1 MIIVKL
7 FLKMCTYFHV
17 ISDICT
23 ILYLREVRVQKKT
36 MKKLF
41 VLLTLLAIIL
51 TSCDASKRMQ
61 KRLDKYCQLCPSKDS
76 TITVIEYKDKIVTIP
91 GDTTVVV
98 DSLYCD
104 SLGNVYIKRLSE
116 KDGELTRLKQ
126 NLKDNKLTSTVIVK
140 TQYVN
145 VPGVTV
151 TKTRDVIKT
160 LPAKE
165 VKYVPW
171 YINFLAVLGG
181 ITFIFIIIYIIYKL
195 TLGKWTQ
202 RF

>member
-1 MIIVKL
+1 
-7 FLKMCTYFHV
+7 
-17 ISDICT
+17 
-23 ILYLREVRVQKKT
+23 

-61 KRLDKYCQLCPSKDS
+61 KRLDRYCKLCPSKDS
-76 TITVIEYKDKIVTIP
+76 TITVTEYKDKIVTVP
-91 GDTTVVV
+91 GDTTIVV

-116 KDGELTRLKQ
+116 KDGELVRLKQ
-126 NLKDNKLTSTVIVK
+126 TLKNNKLTSTVIVK

-145 VPGVTV
+145 VPGVTI

-165 VKYVPW
+165 IKYVPW

-181 ITFIFIIIYIIYKL
+181 ITFLLILFYIIYKI
-195 TLGKWTQ
+195 TLGKWTHQ
-202 RF
+202 L

>member
-1 MIIVKL
+1 
-7 FLKMCTYFHV
+7 
-17 ISDICT
+17 
-23 ILYLREVRVQKKT
+23 

-41 VLLTLLAIIL
+41 VLLTVLVIIL
-51 TSCDASKRMQ
+51 TSCDAAKRMQ
-61 KRLDKYCQLCPSKDS
+61 KRLDKYCPMCPSKDS
-76 TITVIEYKDKIVTIP
+76 TVTIIEYKDKIVTVP
-91 GDTTVVV
+91 GDTTVIV

-104 SLGNVYIKRLSE
+104 SLGNVFIKRLSE
-116 KDGELTRLKQ
+116 KDGELARLKQ

-140 TQYVN
+140 TQYIK
-145 VPGVTV
+145 VPGATI
-151 TKTRDVIKT
+151 TKTRDVVKT
-160 LPAKE
+160 LPPKE

-181 ITFIFIIIYIIYKL
+181 ITFVFILFYIIYKL